1 MEIFYIN
8 GSFTH
13 KNDAYISVEDRGFNF
28 SDGIYEV
35 ISFKDETLM
44 NVKKHLSRLERSL
57 SELKIIK
64 PFKNFKSIELI
75 LKRLIKL
82 NKLKKGFVY
91 LQITRGTSF
100 RNHEFPKKTVPN
112 VVFFLFPQKNND
124 KLMNNGVKVMLSE
137 DLRWKRCDIKSI
149 SLLPNILEKQKA
161 KKLNYY
167 EVWQTKK
174 NFITEGSTSNAFIV
188 DSKSRIFTHPKNN
201 NILGGVTRECIVE
214 IAKMNNLSIIEKSFS
229 VIDIKKCKE
238 AFLSSTTVGIL
249 PVVKVDNIL
258 INNGEIGKITSKL
271 TDLYKNFL
279 EDQI

>member
-13 KNDAYISVEDRGFNF
+13 KNDAYISVEGRGFNF

-112 VVFFLFPQKNND
+112 VVFFLFSSGVGSNGKKFLSYERPTQRSY
-124 KLMNNGVKVMLSE
+124 GVK
-137 DLRWKRCDIKSI
+137 RYPHFFR
-149 SLLPNILEKQKA
+149 
-161 KKLNYY
+161 
-167 EVWQTKK
+167 
-174 NFITEGSTSNAFIV
+174 NF
-188 DSKSRIFTHPKNN
+188 
-201 NILGGVTRECIVE
+201 VTG
-214 IAKMNNLSIIEKSFS
+214 F
-229 VIDIKKCKE
+229 
-238 AFLSSTTVGIL
+238 
-249 PVVKVDNIL
+249 
-258 INNGEIGKITSKL
+258 
-271 TDLYKNFL
+271 
-279 EDQI
+279 